1 MRRRDTYRDNLSSK
15 RHSSS
20 NDHLLLSISLAFTA
34 SCLVFATGRGVF
46 AEDGDGS
53 DESILC
59 MPGRGVGVEFSEE
72 NIDFVCLSEDMLGSL
87 QKYQK
92 LFLDDIM
99 IISSFKYR

>member
-1 MRRRDTYRDNLSSK
+1 
-15 RHSSS
+15 
-20 NDHLLLSISLAFTA
+20 
-34 SCLVFATGRGVF
+34 
-46 AEDGDGS
+46 
-53 DESILC
+53 